1 MIKRITKSFMFLF
14 LALAMVLSVSQAFAK
29 KNNVPPPDGGT
40 ALTMENGDVM
50 YGCYKMRNGQ
60 LRIVPGPDEC
70 RPSEAPI
77 SWSQSGQAGGI
88 DLLETYVRICE
99 NTFDCYCSDGDWVLH
114 GYAECPPEAI
124 LAGAGTP
131 LDETDFGFHA
141 LCMYLDGTY
150 VEPAYIS
157 MRCLGMPPPAEN
169 CADGVD
175 NDEDGLTDCDDPDCL
190 EDPECQAANLEGQ
203 PFLIELPVPAEI
215 CSDGIDNDGDGKID
229 CKDKKDCKK
238 DPACSKK
245 KKS

>member
-1 MIKRITKSFMFLF
+1 
-14 LALAMVLSVSQAFAK
+14 
-29 KNNVPPPDGGT
+29 
-40 ALTMENGDVM
+40 
-50 YGCYKMRNGQ
+50 MRNGQ

-77 SWSQSGQAGGI
+77 FWSQSGQAGGI

-157 MRCLGMPPPAEN
+157 MRCLGTPPPAEN

-175 NDEDGLTDCDDPDCL
+175 NDEDGLIDCDDPDCLEDPECQVPPPPPPPAENCADGVDNDEDGLIDCDDPDCL